1 MSVTLKAARV
11 NAGLTQADAAS
22 QLGVSVQTLVN
33 YEKNRKSPTIL
44 TAKKI
49 ALLYGVSI
57 EDLFF

>member
-11 NAGLTQADAAS
+11 NAGLTQVDAAS